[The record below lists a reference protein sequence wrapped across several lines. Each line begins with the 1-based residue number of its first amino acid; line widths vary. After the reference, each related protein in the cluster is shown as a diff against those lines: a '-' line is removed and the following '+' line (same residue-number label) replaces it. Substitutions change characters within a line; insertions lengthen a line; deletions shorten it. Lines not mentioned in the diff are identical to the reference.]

1 MRSPAADGPAGYPLL
16 LASSCT
22 AEVVASEAPVGE
34 VCMLL
39 VGTGLLDVGED
50 AICGVDV
57 SKEVAIS
64 NYY

>member
-22 AEVVASEAPVGE
+22 AEVVTFEAPVSE
-34 VCMLL
+34 ACILL
-39 VGTGLLDVGED
+39 VGIGLLGGVED